1 MREIKFRAWFAKER
15 KMVDVKRIDFFG
27 GRLGKTHATIHAE
40 TDFEKGG
47 WFSKLKE
54 STNRN
59 TSLPNSNEQIKRVDL
74 MQYTGL
80 KDSKGNEI
88 YEGDVVKFLYKPSY
102 PLGDSEFDEVVICR
116 VAVCLTGEFILEK
129 SCSDEFEESLFSA
142 VNYDSDL
149 EVIGNIHDNPELLE
163 GDNA

>member
-15 KMVDVKRIDFFG
+15 KMVDVKQIDFFG

-59 TSLPNSNEQIKRVDL
+59 TSLPNSNEQIKRVNL
-74 MQYTGL
+74 MQYTGME
-80 KDSKGNEI
+80 DSKGNEI
-88 YEGDVVKFLYKPSY
+88 YEGDIVRFPFREYDEDCVVVSPRVGYVRFTFGQWSVRIKENNRSTNLY
-102 PLGDSEFDEVVICR
+102 GTDSRKIEI
-116 VAVCLTGEFILEK
+116 
-129 SCSDEFEESLFSA
+129 
-142 VNYDSDL
+142 
-149 EVIGNIHDNPELLE
+149 IGNIHDNPELLE